1 MGGEA
6 SARLPEIEARL
17 RSGVIVTQYP
27 NDWSAVANTLAAL
40 GGDANMLRELVP
52 PNKIKA
58 RLVRDFEDTIAGAA
72 RRPACGFNS

>member
-17 RSGVIVTQYP
+17 RSGAIVTQYP

-58 RLVRDFEDTIAGAA
+58 HLVRDFDDTIAGAT
-72 RRPACGFNS
+72 RRPTCGFKT